1 MKQLFAGFSI
11 ARALAFL
18 TLAMGCASSEQTEA
32 LLSDQAL
39 EPSSRPTRRSGHF
52 YHTKRRS
59 WSGTWKAITL
69 MQTRLATK
77 VYVGSQSEY
86 QRYRQTLNRT

>member
-39 EPSSRPTRRSGHF
+39 EPSSRPTRRSDHFTIQSDGHGAERG
-52 YHTKRRS
+52 K
-59 WSGTWKAITL
+59 L
-69 MQTRLATK
+69 LRLCRPGKLKTELEAAQQSYNPS
-77 VYVGSQSEY
+77 VYD
-86 QRYRQTLNRT
+86 

>member
-52 YHTKRRS
+52 TIQSDGHGAERGK
-59 WSGTWKAITL
+59 L
-69 MQTRLATK
+69 LRLCRP
-77 VYVGSQSEY
+77 GSQP
-86 QRYRQTLNRT
+86 RCTLVANPSIKDIGKL